1 MVQRQGDEPL
11 NERAQHLLRMLVHRY
26 IQDGQPVG
34 SRALT
39 RYSGLGLSAA
49 SIRNVMADLE
59 DAGYIQSPHTSAG
72 RIPTDRGYRFF
83 VDSLMRVR
91 PESGLDSDSLR
102 LRLDAGQDAGTLVDS
117 ASNLLSGLT
126 HLAGVVT
133 LPKRD
138 FSAIR
143 HLEFLPLTERRIL
156 AIVVLNDREVQNRV
170 IETDRAYSPAELQQ
184 VSNYLAAEFAGKSV
198 SDVRRGLLEAMQ
210 ADQQHMNTLMTSA
223 IAVARELF
231 SEPPAEDDDF
241 VMAGETN
248 LMTFAELSSVEKLKE
263 LFEAF
268 GQKRDILHLLDRCL
282 SADGVQIF
290 IGEESGYRAFDGV
303 SLVTSTYQSDD
314 EVLGVLGV
322 IGPTRMEYDRV
333 IPIVDVTAR
342 LLGHALKPGQ
352 APPHP

>member
-1 MVQRQGDEPL
+1 MTQPQAGEAI
-11 NERAQHLLRMLVHRY
+11 NERAQHLLKVLVHRY
-26 IQDGQPVG
+26 IRDGQPVG

-39 RYSGLGLSAA
+39 RDSGLDLSAA

-59 DAGYIQSPHTSAG
+59 EAGYIQSPHTSAG

-83 VDSLMRVR
+83 VDSLLKVR
-91 PESGLDSDSLR
+91 QEQGLDADGLR
-102 LRLDAGQDAGTLVDS
+102 LRLDGGNDTESLVDS

-138 FSAIR
+138 FGAIR
-143 HLEFLPLTERRIL
+143 HIEFLPLTERRIL
-156 AIVVLNDREVQNRV
+156 AILVLNDHEVQNRV
-170 IETDRAYSPAELQQ
+170 IETDRAYDPAELQR
-184 VSNYLAAEFAGKSV
+184 VSNYLSAEFTGKSV
-198 SDVRRGLLEAMQ
+198 VEVRRSLLEAMQ
-210 ADQQHMNTLMTSA
+210 ADQQHMNSLMTSA
-223 IAVARELF
+223 IAVASELF
-231 SEPPAEDDDF
+231 GESQSDDEDF

-263 LFEAF
+263 LFDAF
-268 GQKRDILHLLDRCL
+268 GRKRDILHLLDRCL

-290 IGEESGYRAFDGV
+290 IGQESGYRAFDGV

-314 EVLGVLGV
+314 QVLGVLGV
-322 IGPTRMEYDRV
+322 IGPTRMAYDRV

-342 LLGHALKPGQ
+342 LLGHALKPG
-352 APPHP
+352 H

>member
-1 MVQRQGDEPL
+1 MTQPQAGEAIS
-11 NERAQHLLRMLVHRY
+11 ERAQHLLRVLVHRY
-26 IQDGQPVG
+26 IRDGQPVG

-39 RYSGLGLSAA
+39 RDSGLDLSAA

-59 DAGYIQSPHTSAG
+59 EAGYIQSPHTSAG

-83 VDSLMRVR
+83 VDSLLKVR
-91 PESGLDSDSLR
+91 QEQGLDADGLR
-102 LRLDAGQDAGTLVDS
+102 LRLDGGQDTESLVDS

-138 FSAIR
+138 FGAIR
-143 HLEFLPLTERRIL
+143 HIEFLPLTERRIL
-156 AIVVLNDREVQNRV
+156 AILVLNDQEVQNRV
-170 IETDRAYSPAELQQ
+170 IETDRAYDPVELQQ
-184 VSNYLAAEFAGKSV
+184 VSNYLSAEFTGKSV
-198 SDVRRGLLEAMQ
+198 ADVRRSLLEAMQ
-210 ADQQHMNTLMTSA
+210 ADQQHMNSLMTSA
-223 IAVARELF
+223 IAVAKELF
-231 SEPPAEDDDF
+231 GESESDDEDF

-263 LFEAF
+263 LFDAF
-268 GQKRDILHLLDRCL
+268 GRKRDILHLLDRCL

-290 IGEESGYRAFDGV
+290 IGQESGYRAFDGV

-314 EVLGVLGV
+314 QVLGVLGV
-322 IGPTRMEYDRV
+322 IGPTRMAYDRV

-342 LLGHALKPGQ
+342 LLGHALKPG
-352 APPHP
+352 H

>member
-1 MVQRQGDEPL
+1 MVRQTGDEPL
-11 NERAQHLLRMLVHRY
+11 SERAQYLLRALVHRH
-26 IQDGQPVG
+26 IRDGQPVG

-39 RYSGLGLSAA
+39 REAGLDLSAA
-49 SIRNVMADLE
+49 SVRNVMADLE
-59 DAGYIQSPHTSAG
+59 EAGYIQAPHTSAG

-83 VDSLMRVR
+83 VDSLLNVR
-91 PESGLDSDSLR
+91 SEQGLDPDALR
-102 LRLDAGQDAGTLVDS
+102 IRLDAGRDAGELVDS

-138 FSAIR
+138 YGSIR
-143 HLEFLPLTERRIL
+143 HIEFLPLSEQRIL
-156 AIVVLNDREVQNRV
+156 SIVVLNDHEVQNRV
-170 IETDRAYSPAELQQ
+170 IETDRNYSQSELQQ
-184 VSNYLAAEFAGKSV
+184 VSNYLSAEFAGKSV
-198 SDVRRGLLEAMQ
+198 SDVRRGLLDAMQ
-210 ADQQHMNTLMTSA
+210 ADQQHMNVLMTSA
-223 IAVARELF
+223 IQVANELF
-231 SEPPAEDDDF
+231 REGDADSDDF

-268 GQKRDILHLLDRCL
+268 GRKRDILHLLDRCL

-290 IGEESGYRAFDGV
+290 IGQESGYKAFDGV
-303 SLVTSTYQSDD
+303 SLVTSTYQTDD
-314 EVLGVLGV
+314 QVLGVLGV

-342 LLGHALKPGQ
+342 LLGHALKSE
-352 APPHP
+352 H

>member
-1 MVQRQGDEPL
+1 MVQRHGDEPL
-11 NERAQHLLRMLVHRY
+11 TERAQHLLRMLVHRY
-26 IQDGQPVG
+26 IRDGQPVG

-39 RYSGLGLSAA
+39 RDGGLDLSAA

-59 DAGYIQSPHTSAG
+59 EAGYIQSPHTSAG

-83 VDSLMRVR
+83 VDSLLSVQR
-91 PESGLDSDSLR
+91 ESGLDADSLR
-102 LRLDAGQDAGTLVDS
+102 IRLDAGRDTDSLVDS

-133 LPKRD
+133 LPRRD
-138 FSAIR
+138 YGAIR
-143 HLEFLPLTERRIL
+143 HIEFLPLSERRIL
-156 AIVVLNDREVQNRV
+156 SILVLNDSEVQNRV
-170 IETDRAYSPAELQQ
+170 IETDRPYSAAELQQ
-184 VSNYLAAEFAGKSV
+184 VSNYLSAEFAGKNV
-198 SDVRRGLLEAMQ
+198 GDVRRGLLEAMQ
-210 ADQQHMNTLMTSA
+210 ADQRHVNSLMTSA

-231 SEPPAEDDDF
+231 AETGNEDEDF

-268 GQKRDILHLLDRCL
+268 GRKRDILHLLDRCL

-290 IGEESGYRAFDGV
+290 IGQESGYRAFDGV

-314 EVLGVLGV
+314 QVLGVLGV

-342 LLGHALKPGQ
+342 LLGHALKPD
-352 APPHP
+352 H

>member
-1 MVQRQGDEPL
+1 MVQRHRDGPSGA
-11 NERAQHLLRMLVHRY
+11 RAQHLLRALVHRY
-26 IQDGQPVG
+26 IRDGQPVG

-39 RYSGLGLSAA
+39 REAGMDLSAA

-59 DAGYIQSPHTSAG
+59 EAGYIHSPHTSAG

-83 VDSLMRVR
+83 VDTLLSAR
-91 PESGLDSDSLR
+91 PDSGLDADNLR
-102 LRLDAGQDAGTLVDS
+102 IRLDGEGSTDSLVDS
-117 ASNLLSGLT
+117 ASNILSGLT

-138 FSAIR
+138 FGSIR
-143 HLEFLPLTERRIL
+143 QIEFLPLAQRRIL
-156 AIVVLNDREVQNRV
+156 AIVVLNDSEVQNRV
-170 IETDRAYSPAELQQ
+170 IETDRDYSPAELQQ
-184 VSNYLAAEFAGKSV
+184 VSNYLSSEFAGKSV
-198 SDVRRGLLEAMQ
+198 GEVRHGLLEAMQ
-210 ADQQHMNTLMTSA
+210 ADQRDVNELMTSA
-223 IAVARELF
+223 IAVAQTLF
-231 SEPPAEDDDF
+231 AADGESSDDF

-268 GQKRDILHLLDRCL
+268 GRKRDILHLLDRCL

-290 IGEESGYRAFDGV
+290 IGQESGYQAFDGV

-314 EVLGVLGV
+314 DVLGVLGV

-342 LLGHALKPGQ
+342 LLGHALKPT
-352 APPHP
+352 H

>member
-1 MVQRQGDEPL
+1 MVQRTGEQPL
-11 NERAQHLLRMLVHRY
+11 SERAQYLLRALVHRY
-26 IQDGQPVG
+26 IRDGQPVG

-39 RYSGLGLSAA
+39 RDSGLDLSAA
-49 SIRNVMADLE
+49 SVRNVMADLE
-59 DAGYIQSPHTSAG
+59 EAGYIQSPHTSAG
-72 RIPTDRGYRFF
+72 RVPTDRGYRFF
-83 VDSLMRVR
+83 VDSLLKVR
-91 PESGLDSDSLR
+91 SVQGLDADNLR
-102 LRLDAGQDAGTLVDS
+102 IRLEGGQDAESLVDS

-133 LPKRD
+133 LPRRD
-138 FSAIR
+138 YGSIR
-143 HLEFLPLTERRIL
+143 HIEFLPLSEQRIL
-156 AIVVLNDREVQNRV
+156 AILVLNDHEVQNRV

-184 VSNYLAAEFAGKSV
+184 VSNYLSSEFAGKSV
-198 SDVRRGLLEAMQ
+198 AEVRRGLLEAMQ
-210 ADQQHMNTLMTSA
+210 ADQQHMNSLMTAA
-223 IAVARELF
+223 IRVANELF
-231 SEPPAEDDDF
+231 SESDEAGEDF

-268 GQKRDILHLLDRCL
+268 GRKRDILHLLDRCL

-314 EVLGVLGV
+314 QVLGVLGV

-342 LLGHALKPGQ
+342 LLGHALKPG
-352 APPHP
+352 H

>member
-1 MVQRQGDEPL
+1 MVRQTGDEPL
-11 NERAQHLLRMLVHRY
+11 SERAQYLLRALVHRH
-26 IQDGQPVG
+26 IRDGQPVG

-39 RYSGLGLSAA
+39 REAGLDLSAA
-49 SIRNVMADLE
+49 SVRNVMADLE
-59 DAGYIQSPHTSAG
+59 EAGYIQAPHTSAG

-83 VDSLMRVR
+83 VDSLLNVR
-91 PESGLDSDSLR
+91 SEQGLDPDALR
-102 LRLDAGQDAGTLVDS
+102 IRLDAGRDAGELVDS

-138 FSAIR
+138 YGSIR
-143 HLEFLPLTERRIL
+143 HIEFLPLSEQRIL
-156 AIVVLNDREVQNRV
+156 SIVVLNDHEVQNRV
-170 IETDRAYSPAELQQ
+170 IETDRNYSQSELQQ
-184 VSNYLAAEFAGKSV
+184 VSNYLSAEFAGKSV
-198 SDVRRGLLEAMQ
+198 SDVRRGLLDAMQ
-210 ADQQHMNTLMTSA
+210 ADQQHMNVLMTSA
-223 IAVARELF
+223 IQVANELF
-231 SEPPAEDDDF
+231 REGDADSDDF

-268 GQKRDILHLLDRCL
+268 GRKRDILHLLDRCL

-290 IGEESGYRAFDGV
+290 IGQESGYKAFNGV
-303 SLVTSTYQSDD
+303 SLVTSTYQTDD
-314 EVLGVLGV
+314 QVLGVLGV

-342 LLGHALKPGQ
+342 LLGHALKSE
-352 APPHP
+352 H

>member
-1 MVQRQGDEPL
+1 MVRQTGDEPL
-11 NERAQHLLRMLVHRY
+11 SERAQYLLRALVHRH
-26 IQDGQPVG
+26 IRDGQPVG

-39 RYSGLGLSAA
+39 REAGLDLSAA
-49 SIRNVMADLE
+49 SVRNVMADLE
-59 DAGYIQSPHTSAG
+59 EAGYIQAPHTSAG

-83 VDSLMRVR
+83 VDSLLNVR
-91 PESGLDSDSLR
+91 SEQGLDPDALR
-102 LRLDAGQDAGTLVDS
+102 IRLDAGRDAGELVDS

-138 FSAIR
+138 YGSIR
-143 HLEFLPLTERRIL
+143 HIEFLPLSEQRIL
-156 AIVVLNDREVQNRV
+156 SIVVLNDHEVQNRV
-170 IETDRAYSPAELQQ
+170 IETDRNYSQSELQQ
-184 VSNYLAAEFAGKSV
+184 VSNYLSAEFAGKSV
-198 SDVRRGLLEAMQ
+198 SDVRRGLLDAMQ
-210 ADQQHMNTLMTSA
+210 ADQQHMNALMTSA
-223 IAVARELF
+223 IQVANELF
-231 SEPPAEDDDF
+231 REGDADSDDF

-268 GQKRDILHLLDRCL
+268 GRKRDILHLLDRCL

-290 IGEESGYRAFDGV
+290 IGQESGYKAFDGV
-303 SLVTSTYQSDD
+303 SLVTSTYQTDD
-314 EVLGVLGV
+314 QVLGVLGV

-342 LLGHALKPGQ
+342 LLGHALKSE
-352 APPHP
+352 H

>member
-1 MVQRQGDEPL
+1 MVQQHSDEPL
-11 NERAQHLLRMLVHRY
+11 TERAQHLLRMLVHRY

-34 SRALT
+34 SRMLT
-39 RYSGLGLSAA
+39 RNSGLDLSAA

-59 DAGYIQSPHTSAG
+59 EAGYIQSPHTSAG

-83 VDSLMRVR
+83 VDSLMSVSS
-91 PESGLDSDSLR
+91 EDGLDTDSLR
-102 LRLDAGQDAGTLVDS
+102 VRLDSGQGTDALVDS
-117 ASNLLSGLT
+117 ASNILSGLT

-138 FSAIR
+138 FGAIR
-143 HLEFLPLTERRIL
+143 HLEFLPLNERRIL
-156 AIVVLNDREVQNRV
+156 AILVLNDQEVQNRV
-170 IETDRAYSPAELQQ
+170 IETDRAYTPSELQQ

-198 SDVRRGLLEAMQ
+198 ASVRRGLLDAMQ
-210 ADQQHMNTLMTSA
+210 ADQQHMNSLMTSA
-223 IAVARELF
+223 IAVAQQLF
-231 SEPPAEDDDF
+231 DEGSAESENF

-268 GQKRDILHLLDRCL
+268 GRKRDILHLLDRCL

-290 IGEESGYRAFDGV
+290 IGEESGYQAFDGV

-314 EVLGVLGV
+314 EILGVLGV
-322 IGPTRMEYDRV
+322 IGPTRMAYDRV

-342 LLGHALKPGQ
+342 LLGHALKPG
-352 APPHP
+352 H

>member
-1 MVQRQGDEPL
+1 MAQRSAKAPL
-11 NERAQHLLRMLVHRY
+11 NERAQHLLRALVHRY
-26 IQDGQPVG
+26 IRDGQPVG

-39 RYSGLGLSAA
+39 RDAGVDLSAA

-59 DAGYIQSPHTSAG
+59 EAGYVQSPHTSAG

-83 VDSLMRVR
+83 VDSLLKVR
-91 PESGLDSDSLR
+91 SAHGLDAESLR
-102 LRLDAGQDAGTLVDS
+102 IRLDGGQDTDSLVDS

-126 HLAGVVT
+126 HLAGVVM

-138 FSAIR
+138 AGAIR
-143 HLEFLPLTERRIL
+143 HIEFLPLNERRIL
-156 AIVVLNDREVQNRV
+156 AILVLNDHEVQNRV
-170 IETDRAYSPAELQQ
+170 IEVDRDYSATELQQ
-184 VSNYLAAEFAGKSV
+184 VSNYLSAEFTGKSIGE
-198 SDVRRGLLEAMQ
+198 VRRGLLEAMQ
-210 ADQQHMNTLMTSA
+210 ADQQHVNTLMTSA
-223 IAVARELF
+223 IAVAREVF
-231 SEPPAEDDDF
+231 SGQDEAVDDF

-263 LFEAF
+263 LFDAF
-268 GQKRDILHLLDRCL
+268 GRKRDILHLLDRSL

-290 IGEESGYRAFDGV
+290 IGQESGYRAFDGV

-342 LLGHALKPGQ
+342 LLGHALKTGQ
-352 APPHP
+352 

>member
-1 MVQRQGDEPL
+1 MVRQTGDEPL
-11 NERAQHLLRMLVHRY
+11 SERAQYLLRALVHRH
-26 IQDGQPVG
+26 IRDGQPVG

-39 RYSGLGLSAA
+39 REAGLDLSAA
-49 SIRNVMADLE
+49 SVRNVMADLE
-59 DAGYIQSPHTSAG
+59 EAGYIQAPHTSAG

-83 VDSLMRVR
+83 VDSLLNVR
-91 PESGLDSDSLR
+91 SEQGLDPDALR
-102 LRLDAGQDAGTLVDS
+102 IRLDAGRDAGKLVDS

-138 FSAIR
+138 YGSIR
-143 HLEFLPLTERRIL
+143 HIEFLPLSEQRIL
-156 AIVVLNDREVQNRV
+156 SIVVLNDHEVQNRV
-170 IETDRAYSPAELQQ
+170 IETDRNYSQSELQQ
-184 VSNYLAAEFAGKSV
+184 VSNYLSAEFAGKSV
-198 SDVRRGLLEAMQ
+198 SDVRRGLLDAMQ
-210 ADQQHMNTLMTSA
+210 ADQQHMNVLMTSA
-223 IAVARELF
+223 IQVANELF
-231 SEPPAEDDDF
+231 REGDADSDDF

-268 GQKRDILHLLDRCL
+268 GRKRDILHLLDRCL

-290 IGEESGYRAFDGV
+290 IGQESGYKAFDGV
-303 SLVTSTYQSDD
+303 SLVTSTYQTDD
-314 EVLGVLGV
+314 QVLGVLGV

-342 LLGHALKPGQ
+342 LLGHALKSE
-352 APPHP
+352 H

>member
-1 MVQRQGDEPL
+1 MTQPQAGEAI
-11 NERAQHLLRMLVHRY
+11 NERAQHLLRVLVHRY
-26 IQDGQPVG
+26 IRDGQPVG

-39 RYSGLGLSAA
+39 RDSGLDLSAA

-59 DAGYIQSPHTSAG
+59 EAGYIQSPHTSAG

-83 VDSLMRVR
+83 VDSLLKVR
-91 PESGLDSDSLR
+91 QEQGLDADGLR
-102 LRLDAGQDAGTLVDS
+102 LRLDGGSDTESLVDS

-138 FSAIR
+138 FGAIR
-143 HLEFLPLTERRIL
+143 HIEFLPLTERRIL
-156 AIVVLNDREVQNRV
+156 AILVLNDHEVQNRV
-170 IETDRAYSPAELQQ
+170 IETDRAYDPAELQR
-184 VSNYLAAEFAGKSV
+184 VSNYLSAEFAGKSV
-198 SDVRRGLLEAMQ
+198 VEVRRSLLEAMQ

-223 IAVARELF
+223 IAVAKELF
-231 SEPPAEDDDF
+231 GEDDDGDEDF

-263 LFEAF
+263 LFDAF
-268 GQKRDILHLLDRCL
+268 GRKRDILHLLDRCL

-290 IGEESGYRAFDGV
+290 IGQESGYRAFDGV

-314 EVLGVLGV
+314 QVLGVLGV
-322 IGPTRMEYDRV
+322 IGPTRMAYDRV

-342 LLGHALKPGQ
+342 LLGHALKPG
-352 APPHP
+352 H

>member
-1 MVQRQGDEPL
+1 MAQRSAEAPL
-11 NERAQHLLRMLVHRY
+11 NERAQHLLRALVHRY
-26 IQDGQPVG
+26 IRDGQPVG

-39 RYSGLGLSAA
+39 RDAGLDLSAA

-59 DAGYIQSPHTSAG
+59 DAGYVQSPHTSAG

-83 VDSLMRVR
+83 VDSLLKMR
-91 PESGLDSDSLR
+91 SSHGLDAESLR
-102 LRLDAGQDAGTLVDS
+102 IRLDGGQDTDSLVDS

-126 HLAGVVT
+126 HLAGVVM

-138 FSAIR
+138 AGAIR
-143 HLEFLPLTERRIL
+143 HIEFLPLSERRIL
-156 AIVVLNDREVQNRV
+156 AILVLNDHEVQNRV
-170 IETDRAYSPAELQQ
+170 IEADRDYSAAELQQ
-184 VSNYLAAEFAGKSV
+184 VSNYLSAEFTGKSIG
-198 SDVRRGLLEAMQ
+198 DVRRGLLEAMQ

-223 IAVARELF
+223 IAVAREVF
-231 SEPPAEDDDF
+231 SEQDETRDDF

-263 LFEAF
+263 LFDAF
-268 GQKRDILHLLDRCL
+268 GRKRDILHLLDRSL

-290 IGEESGYRAFDGV
+290 IGQESGYRAFDGV
-303 SLVTSTYQSDD
+303 SLVTSTYQTDD

-342 LLGHALKPGQ
+342 LLGHALKTG
-352 APPHP
+352 H

>member
-1 MVQRQGDEPL
+1 MVRQTGDEPL
-11 NERAQHLLRMLVHRY
+11 SERAQYLLRALVHRH
-26 IQDGQPVG
+26 IRDGQPVG

-39 RYSGLGLSAA
+39 REAGLDLSAA
-49 SIRNVMADLE
+49 SVRNVMADLE
-59 DAGYIQSPHTSAG
+59 EAGYIQAPHTSAG

-83 VDSLMRVR
+83 VDSLLNVR
-91 PESGLDSDSLR
+91 SEQGLDPDGLR
-102 LRLDAGQDAGTLVDS
+102 IRLDAGRDAGELVDS

-138 FSAIR
+138 YGSIR
-143 HLEFLPLTERRIL
+143 HIEFLPLSEQRIL
-156 AIVVLNDREVQNRV
+156 SIVVLNDHEVQNRV
-170 IETDRAYSPAELQQ
+170 IETDRNYSQSELQQ
-184 VSNYLAAEFAGKSV
+184 VSNYLSAEFAGKSV
-198 SDVRRGLLEAMQ
+198 SDVRRGLLDAMQ
-210 ADQQHMNTLMTSA
+210 ADQQHMNVLMTSA
-223 IAVARELF
+223 IQVANELF
-231 SEPPAEDDDF
+231 REGDADSDDF

-268 GQKRDILHLLDRCL
+268 GRKRDILHLLDRCL

-290 IGEESGYRAFDGV
+290 IGQESGYKAFNGV
-303 SLVTSTYQSDD
+303 SLVTSTYQTDD
-314 EVLGVLGV
+314 QVLGVLGV

-342 LLGHALKPGQ
+342 LLGHALKSE
-352 APPHP
+352 H

>member
-1 MVQRQGDEPL
+1 MVRQTGDEPL
-11 NERAQHLLRMLVHRY
+11 SERAQYLLRALVHRH
-26 IQDGQPVG
+26 IRDGQPVG

-39 RYSGLGLSAA
+39 RESGLDLSAA
-49 SIRNVMADLE
+49 SVRNVMADLE
-59 DAGYIQSPHTSAG
+59 EAGYIQAPHTSAG

-83 VDSLMRVR
+83 VDSLLNVR
-91 PESGLDSDSLR
+91 SEQGLDPDALR
-102 LRLDAGQDAGTLVDS
+102 LRLDAGRGAGELVDS

-138 FSAIR
+138 YGSIR
-143 HLEFLPLTERRIL
+143 HIEFLPLSEQRIL
-156 AIVVLNDREVQNRV
+156 SIVVLNDHEVQNRV
-170 IETDRAYSPAELQQ
+170 IETDRNYSQSELQQ
-184 VSNYLAAEFAGKSV
+184 VSNYLSAEFAGKSV
-198 SDVRRGLLEAMQ
+198 SAVRRGLLDAMQ
-210 ADQQHMNTLMTSA
+210 ADQQHMNVLMTSA
-223 IAVARELF
+223 IQVANEIFREGDAD
-231 SEPPAEDDDF
+231 SDDY

-268 GQKRDILHLLDRCL
+268 GRKRDILHLLDRCL

-290 IGEESGYRAFDGV
+290 IGQESGYKAFDGV
-303 SLVTSTYQSDD
+303 SLVTSTYQTDD
-314 EVLGVLGV
+314 QVLGVLGV

-342 LLGHALKPGQ
+342 LLGHALKSE
-352 APPHP
+352 H

>member
-1 MVQRQGDEPL
+1 MVQRHRDGPSGA
-11 NERAQHLLRMLVHRY
+11 RAQHLLRALVHRY
-26 IQDGQPVG
+26 IRDGQPVG

-39 RYSGLGLSAA
+39 REAGMDLSAA

-59 DAGYIQSPHTSAG
+59 EAGYIHSPHTSAG

-83 VDSLMRVR
+83 VDTLLSAR
-91 PESGLDSDSLR
+91 PDSGLDADNLR
-102 LRLDAGQDAGTLVDS
+102 IRLDGEGSTDSLVDS
-117 ASNLLSGLT
+117 ASNILSGLT

-138 FSAIR
+138 FGSIR
-143 HLEFLPLTERRIL
+143 QIEFLPLAQRRIL
-156 AIVVLNDREVQNRV
+156 AINE
-170 IETDRAYSPAELQQ
+170 
-184 VSNYLAAEFAGKSV
+184 
-198 SDVRRGLLEAMQ
+198 
-210 ADQQHMNTLMTSA
+210 LMTSA
-223 IAVARELF
+223 IAVAQTLF
-231 SEPPAEDDDF
+231 AGDGESSDDF

-268 GQKRDILHLLDRCL
+268 GRKRDILHLLDRCL

-290 IGEESGYRAFDGV
+290 IGQESGYQAFDGV

-314 EVLGVLGV
+314 NVLGVLGV

-342 LLGHALKPGQ
+342 LLGHALKPT
-352 APPHP
+352 H

>member
-1 MVQRQGDEPL
+1 MTQPQAGEAI
-11 NERAQHLLRMLVHRY
+11 NERAQHLLKVLVHRY
-26 IQDGQPVG
+26 IRDGQPVG

-39 RYSGLGLSAA
+39 RDSGLDLSAA

-59 DAGYIQSPHTSAG
+59 EAGYIQSPHTSAG

-83 VDSLMRVR
+83 VDSLLKVR
-91 PESGLDSDSLR
+91 QEQGLDADGLR
-102 LRLDAGQDAGTLVDS
+102 LRLDGGNDTESLVDS

-138 FSAIR
+138 FGAIR
-143 HLEFLPLTERRIL
+143 HIEFLPLTERRIL
-156 AIVVLNDREVQNRV
+156 AILVLNDHEVQNRV
-170 IETDRAYSPAELQQ
+170 IETDRPYDPAELQR
-184 VSNYLAAEFAGKSV
+184 VSNYLSAEFTGKSV
-198 SDVRRGLLEAMQ
+198 VEVRRSLLEAMQ
-210 ADQQHMNTLMTSA
+210 ADQQHMNSLMTSA
-223 IAVARELF
+223 IAVAKELF
-231 SEPPAEDDDF
+231 GESQSDDEDF

-263 LFEAF
+263 LFDAF
-268 GQKRDILHLLDRCL
+268 GRKRDILHLLDRCL

-290 IGEESGYRAFDGV
+290 IGQESGYRAFDGV

-314 EVLGVLGV
+314 QVLGVLGV
-322 IGPTRMEYDRV
+322 IGPTRMAYDRV

-342 LLGHALKPGQ
+342 LLGHALKPG
-352 APPHP
+352 H

>member
-1 MVQRQGDEPL
+1 MVHRHGDEPL
-11 NERAQHLLRMLVHRY
+11 TERAQHLLKMLVHRY
-26 IQDGQPVG
+26 IRDGQPVG
-34 SRALT
+34 SRAMT
-39 RYSGLGLSAA
+39 RDGGLDLSAA

-59 DAGYIQSPHTSAG
+59 EAGYIQSPHTSAG

-83 VDSLMRVR
+83 VDSLLSVR
-91 PESGLDSDSLR
+91 RESGLDADNLR
-102 LRLDAGQDAGTLVDS
+102 IRLDAGRDTDSLVDS

-133 LPKRD
+133 LPRRD
-138 FSAIR
+138 YGAIR
-143 HLEFLPLTERRIL
+143 HIEFLPLSERRIL
-156 AIVVLNDREVQNRV
+156 AILVLNDSEVQNRV
-170 IETDRAYSPAELQQ
+170 IETDRPYSPAELQQ
-184 VSNYLAAEFAGKSV
+184 VSNYLSLEFAGKSV
-198 SDVRRGLLEAMQ
+198 GDVRRGLLEAMQ
-210 ADQQHMNTLMTSA
+210 ADQQHVNSLMTSA

-231 SEPPAEDDDF
+231 ADDGDTDDDF
-241 VMAGETN
+241 VIAGETN

-268 GQKRDILHLLDRCL
+268 GRKRDILHLLDRCL

-290 IGEESGYRAFDGV
+290 IGQESGYRAFDGV

-314 EVLGVLGV
+314 QVLGVLGV

-342 LLGHALKPGQ
+342 LLGHALKPD
-352 APPHP
+352 H

>member
-1 MVQRQGDEPL
+1 MVQRPGDEPL
-11 NERAQHLLRMLVHRY
+11 SERAQHCLKLLVNRY
-26 IQDGQPVG
+26 IRDGQPVG

-39 RYSGLGLSAA
+39 RDSLLDLSAA

-59 DAGYIQSPHTSAG
+59 EAGYIQSPHTSAG
-72 RIPTDRGYRFF
+72 RIPTDQGYRFF
-83 VDSLMRVR
+83 VDSLLSVR
-91 PESGLDSDSLR
+91 AGSGLDSEHLQI
-102 LRLDAGQDAGTLVDS
+102 RLDTGQNTEALVDS

-138 FSAIR
+138 SGAIR
-143 HLEFLPLTERRIL
+143 HIEFLPLSDRRIL
-156 AIVVLNDREVQNRV
+156 AILVLNDHEVQNRV
-170 IETDRAYSPAELQQ
+170 IETDRDYSASELQQ
-184 VSNYLAAEFAGKSV
+184 FGTYLSSEFAGKRV
-198 SDVRRGLLEAMQ
+198 AKVRQALLAAMQ
-210 ADQQHMNTLMTSA
+210 ADQQTMNQSMSA
-223 IAVARELF
+223 AITVAQELF
-231 SEPPAEDDDF
+231 SESPETGEDF
-241 VMAGETN
+241 VIKGETN

-268 GQKRDILHLLDRCL
+268 GRKRDILHLLDRCL

-290 IGEESGYRAFDGV
+290 IGEESGYQAFDGV

-322 IGPTRMEYDRV
+322 IGPTRMAYDRV

-352 APPHP
+352 

>member
-1 MVQRQGDEPL
+1 MVHRHGDEPL
-11 NERAQHLLRMLVHRY
+11 TERARHLLKMLVHRY
-26 IQDGQPVG
+26 IRDGQPVG

-39 RYSGLGLSAA
+39 RDGGLDLSAA

-59 DAGYIQSPHTSAG
+59 EAGYIQSPHTSAG

-83 VDSLMRVR
+83 VDSLLSVR
-91 PESGLDSDSLR
+91 RESGLDADNLR
-102 LRLDAGQDAGTLVDS
+102 IRLDAGRDTDSLVDS

-133 LPKRD
+133 LPRRD
-138 FSAIR
+138 YGSIR
-143 HLEFLPLTERRIL
+143 HIEFLPLSERRIL
-156 AIVVLNDREVQNRV
+156 AIVVLNDSEVQNRV
-170 IETDRAYSPAELQQ
+170 IETDRPYSPAELQQ
-184 VSNYLAAEFAGKSV
+184 VSNYLSLEFAGKSV
-198 SDVRRGLLEAMQ
+198 SNVRRGLLEAMQ
-210 ADQQHMNTLMTSA
+210 ADQQHVNSLMTSA

-231 SEPPAEDDDF
+231 ADNGGKDDDF
-241 VMAGETN
+241 VIAGETN

-268 GQKRDILHLLDRCL
+268 GRKRDILHLLDRCL

-290 IGEESGYRAFDGV
+290 IGQESGYRAFDGV

-314 EVLGVLGV
+314 QVLGVLGV

-342 LLGHALKPGQ
+342 LLGHALKPD
-352 APPHP
+352 H

>member
-1 MVQRQGDEPL
+1 MVRQTGDEPL
-11 NERAQHLLRMLVHRY
+11 SERAQYLLRALVHRH
-26 IQDGQPVG
+26 IRDGQPVG

-39 RYSGLGLSAA
+39 RESGLDLSAA
-49 SIRNVMADLE
+49 SVRNVMADLE
-59 DAGYIQSPHTSAG
+59 EAGYIQAPHTSAG

-83 VDSLMRVR
+83 VDSLLNVR
-91 PESGLDSDSLR
+91 SEQGLDPDTLR
-102 LRLDAGQDAGTLVDS
+102 LRLDAGRGAGELVDS

-138 FSAIR
+138 YGSIR
-143 HLEFLPLTERRIL
+143 HIEFLPLSEQRIL
-156 AIVVLNDREVQNRV
+156 SIVVLNDHEVQNRV
-170 IETDRAYSPAELQQ
+170 IETDRNYSQSELQQ
-184 VSNYLAAEFAGKSV
+184 VSNYLSAEFAGKSV
-198 SDVRRGLLEAMQ
+198 SAVRRGLLDAMQ
-210 ADQQHMNTLMTSA
+210 ADQQHMNVLMTSA
-223 IAVARELF
+223 IQVANEIFREGDAD
-231 SEPPAEDDDF
+231 SDDY

-268 GQKRDILHLLDRCL
+268 GRKRDILHLLDRCL

-290 IGEESGYRAFDGV
+290 IGQESGYKAFDGV
-303 SLVTSTYQSDD
+303 SLVTSTYQTDD
-314 EVLGVLGV
+314 QVLGVLGV

-342 LLGHALKPGQ
+342 LLGHALKSE
-352 APPHP
+352 H

>member
-1 MVQRQGDEPL
+1 MAQRSAKAPL
-11 NERAQHLLRMLVHRY
+11 NERAQHLLRALVHRY
-26 IQDGQPVG
+26 IRDGQPVG

-39 RYSGLGLSAA
+39 RDAGVDLSAA

-59 DAGYIQSPHTSAG
+59 EAGYVQSPHTSAG

-83 VDSLMRVR
+83 VDSLLKVR
-91 PESGLDSDSLR
+91 SAHGLDAESLR
-102 LRLDAGQDAGTLVDS
+102 IRLDGGQDTASLVDS
-117 ASNLLSGLT
+117 ASNVLSGLT
-126 HLAGVVT
+126 HLAGVVM

-138 FSAIR
+138 AGAIR
-143 HLEFLPLTERRIL
+143 HIEFLPLNERRIL
-156 AIVVLNDREVQNRV
+156 AILVLNDHEVQNRV
-170 IETDRAYSPAELQQ
+170 IEVDRDYSATELQQ
-184 VSNYLAAEFAGKSV
+184 VSNYLSAEFTGKSIGE
-198 SDVRRGLLEAMQ
+198 VRRGLLEAMQ
-210 ADQQHMNTLMTSA
+210 ADQQHVNTLMTSA
-223 IAVARELF
+223 IAVAREVF
-231 SEPPAEDDDF
+231 SGQDEAVDDF

-263 LFEAF
+263 LFDAF
-268 GQKRDILHLLDRCL
+268 GRKRDILHLLDRSL

-290 IGEESGYRAFDGV
+290 IGQESGYRAFDGV

-342 LLGHALKPGQ
+342 LLGHALKTGQ
-352 APPHP
+352 